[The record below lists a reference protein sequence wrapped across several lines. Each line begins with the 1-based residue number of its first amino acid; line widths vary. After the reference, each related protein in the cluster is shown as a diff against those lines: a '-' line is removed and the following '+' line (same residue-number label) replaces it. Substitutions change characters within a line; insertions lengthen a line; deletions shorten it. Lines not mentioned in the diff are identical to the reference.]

1 MDQDTKD
8 WLQGLLGCEV
18 DHIISKT
25 RNIYYYAMTLRSITI
40 RPHKLEY

>member
-25 RNIYYYAMTLRSITI
+25 RSILCYDFKKYYY
-40 RPHKLEY
+40 